1 MFLLFTLTDRT
12 NLENNVPDLAESLEE
27 LLHVPLPA
35 VVRDVADVDLVI
47 SHVACCDLRL
57 EDISRL
63 RRRQEAECQVKMRG
77 ERPGCDIIPSVAGP
91 VSPHRDTLH
100 LY

>member
-47 SHVACCDLRL
+47 SHVACCDLR
-57 EDISRL
+57 
-63 RRRQEAECQVKMRG
+63 
-77 ERPGCDIIPSVAGP
+77 
-91 VSPHRDTLH
+91 
-100 LY
+100 